1 MNELETVPTD
11 QNETPE
17 SEVKMTEEKSDDSA
31 PHLVPVSEAKKYRKR
46 AQAAEKILEDM
57 KEELSSKDAL
67 LKEHEKTIGTLER
80 SRRID
85 ELLLEADTIDLE
97 AARLL
102 TEMAV
107 LDMEDQDVELA
118 VEELRRQKPYL
129 FHRRSRLAGVL
140 SPHSGMGESS
150 HNDSLRHAVAEACAT
165 GSRADLLRYLR
176 LKRQG

>member
-11 QNETPE
+11 QSKTPEGEVKSTEETP
-17 SEVKMTEEKSDDSA
+17 DDSS

-46 AQAAEKILEDM
+46 AQAAEKILEDL

-67 LKEHEKTIGTLER
+67 LKEHEKTIGALER
-80 SRRID
+80 SSRID

-107 LDMEDQDVELA
+107 SELEDEDVEQA

-129 FHRRSRLAGVL
+129 FHRRSRQAGVL
-140 SPHSGMGESS
+140 SPHSGMGEASQ
-150 HNDSLRHAVAEACAT
+150 NDSLRHAVAEAGAT

>member
-17 SEVKMTEEKSDDSA
+17 SEVKTTEEISEDSS
-31 PHLVPVSEAKKYRKR
+31 PHLVPVSEAKRYRKR

-67 LKEHEKTIGTLER
+67 LKEHENTIGALER

-85 ELLLEADTIDLE
+85 ELLLEAETIDLE

-107 LDMEDQDVELA
+107 SEMEDQDVEQA

-129 FHRRSRLAGVL
+129 FRRRPRQAGVL
-140 SPHSGMGESS
+140 SPHSGMGEASQ
-150 HNDSLRHAVAEACAT
+150 NDSLRHAVAEAGAT

>member
-11 QNETPE
+11 QNETPQG
-17 SEVKMTEEKSDDSA
+17 EVKTTEETSDDSS

-46 AQAAEKILEDM
+46 AQAAEKILEDL
-57 KEELSSKDAL
+57 KEELSSKDAM
-67 LKEHEKTIGTLER
+67 LKEHEITIGALER
-80 SRRID
+80 SRHID

-107 LDMEDQDVELA
+107 SEMEDQDVDLA
-118 VEELRRQKPYL
+118 VAELRRQKPYL
-129 FHRRSRLAGVL
+129 FHRRPRQAGVL
-140 SPHSGMGESS
+140 SPHSGMGETSQ
-150 HNDSLRHAVAEACAT
+150 NDSLRHAVAETGAT

-176 LKRQG
+176 LKRRG

>member
-1 MNELETVPTD
+1 MNELETVQTD
-11 QNETPE
+11 QNETSQ
-17 SEVKMTEEKSDDSA
+17 SEVKTTEDTSDDSS

-46 AQAAEKILEDM
+46 AQAAEKILEDL

-67 LKEHEKTIGTLER
+67 LQEHEKTIGALER

-97 AARLL
+97 TARLL

-107 LDMEDQDVELA
+107 SEMEDQDVDLA
-118 VEELRRQKPYL
+118 IEELRRQKPYL
-129 FHRRSRLAGVL
+129 FHRRTRQAGVL
-140 SPHSGMGESS
+140 SPRSGMGEAS
-150 HNDSLRHAVAEACAT
+150 HNDSLRHAVSEAGAT

>member
-11 QNETPE
+11 QNETPQ
-17 SEVKMTEEKSDDSA
+17 SEVKTTEETSDDSS

-46 AQAAEKILEDM
+46 AQAAEKILEDL

-67 LKEHEKTIGTLER
+67 LKEHEKTIGALER

-107 LDMEDQDVELA
+107 SEMEDQDVDLA
-118 VEELRRQKPYL
+118 IEELRRQKPYL
-129 FHRRSRLAGVL
+129 FHRRTRHAGVL
-140 SPHSGMGESS
+140 SPHSGMGEASQ
-150 HNDSLRHAVAEACAT
+150 NDSLRHAVAEAGAT

>member
-11 QNETPE
+11 QNETPQ
-17 SEVKMTEEKSDDSA
+17 SEVKTTEETSDVASG
-31 PHLVPVSEAKKYRKR
+31 HLVPVSEAKKYRKR

-67 LKEHEKTIGTLER
+67 LKEHEKTIGALER

-107 LDMEDQDVELA
+107 LEMEDQDVELA

-129 FHRRSRLAGVL
+129 FHRRPRHAGVL

-150 HNDSLRHAVAEACAT
+150 RNDSLRHAVAEAGAT